1 MRFWYLDNILYM
13 CLCVRECQHS
23 HARYGNSTL
32 SSSTHCH
39 EGLEGMR
46 PSAMLASTNRT
57 PISVTIVI
65 GIRKPP
71 AVYSFSVRY
80 FFYTNGNFA
89 SVIANQHMCVLYQHF
104 GDYWIGRV
112 LCSTIYFLY
121 LLKIAKHCNLFRN
134 KIRVTKIKDE
144 RFTKKKNTL

>member
-1 MRFWYLDNILYM
+1 MCVNVKRGGKKYSAMRFWYLDNILYM

-46 PSAMLASTNRT
+46 PSALLASTNRT

-65 GIRKPP
+65 GIRKPA

-89 SVIANQHMCVLYQHF
+89 SVIANQHMCAISALWRLLDRKSSLF
-104 GDYWIGRV
+104 N
-112 LCSTIYFLY
+112 Y
-121 LLKIAKHCNLFRN
+121 LLFIPF
-134 KIRVTKIKDE
+134 
-144 RFTKKKNTL
+144 KNCQALQLIPE